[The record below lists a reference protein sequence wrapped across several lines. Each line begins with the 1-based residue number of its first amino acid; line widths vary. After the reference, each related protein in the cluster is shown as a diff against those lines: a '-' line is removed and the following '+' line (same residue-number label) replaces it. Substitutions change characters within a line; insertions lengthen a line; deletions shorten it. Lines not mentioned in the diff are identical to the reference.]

1 LWLGLDECYA
11 TWELEKDIPPHIIK
25 EFKESTAVVADEIS
39 ARNMAQTAT
48 TLTVANLTTEPQAK
62 KSKTERITVVKDDG

>member
-1 LWLGLDECYA
+1 MNAMLPGDWKRIYQH
-11 TWELEKDIPPHIIK
+11 IRIIK
-25 EFKESTAVVADEIS
+25 ESTVVVAGEIS